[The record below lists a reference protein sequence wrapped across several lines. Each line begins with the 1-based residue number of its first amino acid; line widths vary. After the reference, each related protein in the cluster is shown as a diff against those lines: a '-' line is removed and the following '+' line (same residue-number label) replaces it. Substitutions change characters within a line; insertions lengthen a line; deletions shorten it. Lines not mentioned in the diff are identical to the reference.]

1 MNKAAALIKSLGI
14 TLTLWIL
21 AVLTVNEGY
30 LARFN
35 PEMILYSVCLSLGV
49 ALALSVGFKKARFF
63 FILLL
68 FALTALVQQ
77 AFPAYGGLKLA
88 WLTALPL
95 NLFAVTLIGERG
107 IVSIWGRTQLG
118 FLAIELAAA
127 VWLHESGRLAG
138 LPALYRQYAALTPLP
153 DAASWPLAAA
163 GFTAL
168 LLTILSLLPY
178 QRPQG
183 TFIGLILMAGWGGM
197 AWGSEP
203 EWSLVILAV
212 SLSALAETILDLY
225 RFAFLDELTG
235 LYSRRCLNQDQLK
248 LGGTYAIAMVDI
260 DHFKKFNDTYGH
272 AVGDQVLKYVAVLMR
287 RTQECRAYRYGGEE
301 FAFIFEGKNK
311 DEAMP
316 FLEDLQARLAEH
328 PFTLRGKDRP
338 KKKPGTPKKA
348 PGAKQVSVTVSI
360 GVADSE
366 TKNVRPEEVIK
377 AADKALYRAKRTGRD
392 RICS

>member
-1 MNKAAALIKSLGI
+1 MNKAAALFKSLWIPFAVLILAFLVHEEHYLERYSYEMIRFSVSLVFGI
-14 TLTLWIL
+14 TL
-21 AVLTVNEGY
+21 A
-30 LARFN
+30 F
-35 PEMILYSVCLSLGV
+35 
-49 ALALSVGFKKARFF
+49 SVGFKKARFF

-68 FALTALVQQ
+68 FGLTALAIE
-77 AFPAYGGLKLA
+77 AFSPNTGLTLLL
-88 WLTALPL
+88 LTALPVNIL
-95 NLFAVTLIGERG
+95 IVTLIGERG
-107 IVSIWGRTQLG
+107 IVSIWGRAQMGL
-118 FLAIELAAA
+118 LAVEATAA
-127 VWLHESGRLAG
+127 VWLHQTGLLAK
-138 LPALYRQYAALTPLP
+138 LPELYQLSVPDSAPYFVSLP
-153 DAASWPLAAA
+153 VLAA
-163 GFTAL
+163 GFAAL
-168 LLTILSLLPY
+168 LLTLLSLFPY
-178 QRPQG
+178 QRPWG
-183 TFIGLILMAGWGGM
+183 TFIGLILMAGWGGVV
-197 AWGSEP
+197 WSNTSE
-203 EWSLVILAV
+203 WNLVILAV
-212 SLSALAETILDLY
+212 SFAVLAETILDLY